1 MIRARAVT
9 NRIFISPK
17 RPYFIHACATWQVL
31 PSNISTMFVNKLLEI
46 LRWQDE
52 RKDFLPLQSQSR
64 TLFSEAQ
71 QKLHLAPCWIQMFLL
86 AFFYGL
92 LMYFPKRRES
102 IFNIYPLSLQY
113 CLKREFNKY
122 LVFLLMALHF
132 FIVIVSYFAV
142 TSLQL
147 WQFYARK
154 VHIKCKLF
162 APSRKAPPGFRIQ
175 IRPTRQNWIW
185 ILYIFYLIK
194 M

>member
-1 MIRARAVT
+1 MTRWKKERFLTFTKPHTIIRSTTKTA
-9 NRIFISPK
+9 S
-17 RPYFIHACATWQVL
+17 RPL
-31 PSNISTMFVNKLLEI
+31 LNSNV
-46 LRWQDE
+46 
-52 RKDFLPLQSQSR
+52 PLA
-64 TLFSEAQ
+64 L
-71 QKLHLAPCWIQMFLL
+71 
-86 AFFYGL
+86 FYGL